1 MVNGFIKEKMMS
13 EHIRIDRETMIE
25 HLVQSMLDDLE
36 MNPDYQEVICRKG
49 FMGYEEYT
57 TEDLIWEYRDYISED
72 SNYEVN
78 IELIEV
84 KS

>member
-1 MVNGFIKEKMMS
+1 MENERGRAMS
-13 EHIRIDRETMIE
+13 EHIRITRDDMID

-57 TEDLIWEYRDYISED
+57 TEDLICEYRDYISED
-72 SNYEVN
+72 SSYEVN

-84 KS
+84 KP

>member
-1 MVNGFIKEKMMS
+1 MS

>member
-1 MVNGFIKEKMMS
+1 MENERGRRMS
-13 EHIRIDRETMIE
+13 EHIRITRDDMID

-49 FMGYEEYT
+49 FLGYEEYT
-57 TEDLIWEYRDYISED
+57 TEDLLYEYRDYISED
-72 SNYEVN
+72 SSYEVN

-84 KS
+84 ES

>member
-1 MVNGFIKEKMMS
+1 MENERDRRMS
-13 EHIRIDRETMIE
+13 EHIRITRDDMID

-49 FMGYEEYT
+49 FLGYEEYT
-57 TEDLIWEYRDYISED
+57 NEDLLWEYRDYISED
-72 SNYEVN
+72 SSYEVN

-84 KS
+84 KP

>member
-1 MVNGFIKEKMMS
+1 
-13 EHIRIDRETMIE
+13 
-25 HLVQSMLDDLE
+25 MLDDLE

-57 TEDLIWEYRDYISED
+57 TEDLICEYRDYISED
-72 SNYEVN
+72 SSYEVN

>member
-1 MVNGFIKEKMMS
+1 MENERGRRMS
-13 EHIRIDRETMIE
+13 EHIRITRDDMID

-36 MNPDYQEVICRKG
+36 MNPEYQEVICRKG
-49 FMGYEEYT
+49 FLGYEEYT
-57 TEDLIWEYRDYISED
+57 TEDLLWEYRDYISED
-72 SNYEVN
+72 SSYEVN